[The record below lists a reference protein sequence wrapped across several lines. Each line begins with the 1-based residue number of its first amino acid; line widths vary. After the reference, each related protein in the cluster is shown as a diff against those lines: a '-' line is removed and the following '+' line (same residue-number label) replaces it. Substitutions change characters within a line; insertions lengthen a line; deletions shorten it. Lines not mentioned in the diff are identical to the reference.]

1 MMNGKKKNKSFFIFG
16 LGVSG
21 LSAALFLKKQS
32 QSIFCWDDD
41 LKKRIKATQRKLNI
55 DNYNTVNFKKVD
67 YIITSPIINH
77 RNNNIIPIIE
87 KAKKSKVK
95 IISDL
100 ELIEIF
106 NLKNLKIGVTGTN
119 GKSTTTKFIQSSL
132 SLKKKK

>member
-1 MMNGKKKNKSFFIFG
+1 MNGPKKNKSFFIFG

-41 LKKRIKATQRKLNI
+41 LKKRIKATQKKLNI

-77 RNNNIIPIIE
+77 RNNNISPIIE
-87 KAKKSKVK
+87 
-95 IISDL
+95 
-100 ELIEIF
+100 
-106 NLKNLKIGVTGTN
+106 
-119 GKSTTTKFIQSSL
+119 L
-132 SLKKKK
+132 SLIHI